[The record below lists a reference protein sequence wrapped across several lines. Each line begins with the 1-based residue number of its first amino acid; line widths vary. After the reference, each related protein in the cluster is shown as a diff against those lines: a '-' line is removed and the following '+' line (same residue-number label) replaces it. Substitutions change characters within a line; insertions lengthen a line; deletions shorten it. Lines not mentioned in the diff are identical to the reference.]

1 MVAASSPKVDPL
13 RCCSY
18 GKGHYGEGN
27 IMAEKSSVAIGTWPT
42 PERLVRVSI
51 PAKVAY
57 DLGNFQKVQV
67 AILERLG
74 CKACCSGWD
83 IRWDI
88 TRSFAVDGKL
98 NIREMV
104 SGGVIVDG

>member
-1 MVAASSPKVDPL
+1 
-13 RCCSY
+13 
-18 GKGHYGEGN
+18 
-27 IMAEKSSVAIGTWPT
+27 MAEKSNVAIGTWPT
-42 PERLVRVSI
+42 PERPVRVSI

-57 DLGNFQKVQV
+57 DLGSFQKVQA

-74 CKACCSGWD
+74 CKPCCSGWD